1 VTPPRLVL
9 LHGLGTGPSAWT
21 PQIEA
26 FAGEREVIAPLL
38 LLDLDGA
45 VRQVHDIADAE
56 KAVDLCGLSLGA
68 LVALRV
74 AIERPQR
81 VRRLVLAAG
90 FARLPRRLRALQLLL
105 GGAIR
110 VLPRRALVRGL
121 ASAVPRPYRADA
133 ERALAHASPAA
144 VSRVMRAGAR
154 YDVTAAAERLDVPT
168 LVVCGER
175 DRHNVPLSRGLA
187 ELLPRAE
194 LRLVSNAGHVVNLEQ
209 PEAFNALLREFL
221 SGEDVDL
228 RP

>member
-1 VTPPRLVL
+1 VTPPPLVL
-9 LHGLGTGPSAWT
+9 LHGLGTGPSAWN

-26 FAGEREVIAPLL
+26 FADEREVIAPLL

-45 VRQVHDIADAE
+45 VRQVRE
-56 KAVDLCGLSLGA
+56 LVEGEEAVDLCGLSLGA

-90 FARLPRRLRALQLLL
+90 FARLPRWLRALQLVL

-121 ASAVPRPYRADA
+121 ASAVPPPYRADA
-133 ERALAHASPAA
+133 EGALASASPAA

-168 LVVCGER
+168 LVLCGER
-175 DRHNVPLSRGLA
+175 DRHNVPLSRDLA
-187 ELLPRAE
+187 ELLPHAE
-194 LRLVSNAGHVVNLEQ
+194 LRLVADSGHVVNLEQ

-221 SGEDVDL
+221 SGEDVNL